1 MESKPKDTNLQDYLG
16 HVSQEHKVRTQ
27 KVQEMREAGID
38 PWPKVRSQTV
48 QAASLIENYKEGDE
62 SEYQIV
68 GRVMSMRLHGKAAF
82 ITIQDS
88 SGKIQVYLKEDLIG
102 ASSFAHFEK
111 FVDIG
116 DILWIRGTLFKTQRG
131 EISLR
136 SVQYILQSKCLHP
149 LPEKF
154 HGLHDV
160 EVRYRQRYLD
170 LICNPDSK
178 KLLVERSQMVQAI
191 REFLTN
197 HQYLEVE
204 TPMLHPIAGGAAAKP
219 FVTHHNAL
227 GQDFYLRIAPELYL
241 KRLVVGGLDR
251 VFEINRNFRN
261 EGISTKHNPEF
272 TMLECYTAHKDI
284 HYVMDLIEELV
295 QFVIAKVNLKPVVQ
309 FGEHT
314 IDFSKPFVR
323 MSLYDAV
330 KSVHKLSDEEL
341 MREAKID
348 ELLSK
353 NRVKL
358 TKTGMSLEEKIYLL
372 FSETVEKELIN
383 PTFITGFPIEV
394 SPLAKRDEENKELAA
409 RAELFVAGLELAN
422 LFNELN
428 DPFDQADR
436 FHQQVASKEAG
447 DAEAHAFDADFIL
460 ALEHALAPTVGFGIG
475 IDRFVM
481 LLTGATSIKD
491 VILFPTLKKKET
503 HSVPEFKE

>member
-1 MESKPKDTNLQDYLG
+1 
-16 HVSQEHKVRTQ
+16 
-27 KVQEMREAGID
+27 
-38 PWPKVRSQTV
+38 
-48 QAASLIENYKEGDE
+48 
-62 SEYQIV
+62 
-68 GRVMSMRLHGKAAF
+68 
-82 ITIQDS
+82 
-88 SGKIQVYLKEDLIG
+88 
-102 ASSFAHFEK
+102 
-111 FVDIG
+111 
-116 DILWIRGTLFKTQRG
+116 
-131 EISLR
+131 
-136 SVQYILQSKCLHP
+136 
-149 LPEKF
+149 
-154 HGLHDV
+154 
-160 EVRYRQRYLD
+160 
-170 LICNPDSK
+170 
-178 KLLVERSQMVQAI
+178 
-191 REFLTN
+191 
-197 HQYLEVE
+197 
-204 TPMLHPIAGGAAAKP
+204 
-219 FVTHHNAL
+219 
-227 GQDFYLRIAPELYL
+227 
-241 KRLVVGGLDR
+241 
-251 VFEINRNFRN
+251 
-261 EGISTKHNPEF
+261 
-272 TMLECYTAHKDI
+272 MLECYTAHKDI